1 MSREAAAEALAL
13 EVGAAVHA
21 AAALQVRMD
30 GAMAYAAAASS
41 GPDAFAITREEERVA
56 AEKERAAAALE
67 FKKSEQARFSALDRE
82 QKKKGSRSAYG
93 AAVIREQARNATVAA
108 TRETAGLLP
117 FKNVGYAYDE
127 KQELKRAL
135 EQTQVARADARDVRC
150 ENHAMINC

>member
-56 AEKERAAAALE
+56 AEKERAAAL
-67 FKKSEQARFSALDRE
+67 RR
-82 QKKKGSRSAYG
+82 
-93 AAVIREQARNATVAA
+93 
-108 TRETAGLLP
+108 
-117 FKNVGYAYDE
+117 
-127 KQELKRAL
+127 
-135 EQTQVARADARDVRC
+135 RC
-150 ENHAMINC
+150 SLT